1 MDNNTMRSNIPVNR
15 KIHGKFKSACALCGD
30 TMIRIVETLIMEFV
44 EDQELRNRVMKRISG
59 K

>member
-1 MDNNTMRSNIPVNR
+1 MDNNTMRSNIPVN
-15 KIHGKFKSACALCGD
+15 KEIHGKFKSACAICGP
-30 TMIRIVETLIMEFV
+30 TMIRTIESLIMEFV